1 MRNLANWLSIR
12 TSTFFEIVVA
22 PESAF
27 NRDLGGHSY
36 LLPLSILGLSFVL
49 ISWLQ
54 APLAI
59 QWARLQMQAASASPD
74 QISAS
79 LAVMW
84 RVQRWSL
91 AAVPLLLFVKWLLC
105 AAMLWLVAQLCLA
118 SLTFARGLGIVA
130 YSYLPV
136 FLRDATMLFIL
147 WMRGAGA
154 LDHPEALNVAIGLN
168 LLFPQLP
175 LPWSALAGNFNLFEL
190 WYLMLMILG
199 ISAAAAVRRRVALA
213 IVLPGWLVTLFIQ
226 FCLVSL
232 GLSMRSGL
240 GRG

>member
-1 MRNLANWLSIR
+1 MRNLVNWLRIR
-12 TSTFFEIVVA
+12 TLTFLEVVVA

-36 LLPLSILGLSFVL
+36 MLPLGILSLSFVL
-49 ISWLQ
+49 LSWLQ

-59 QWARLQMQAASASPD
+59 RWAHLQMQAANASPD

-91 AAVPLLLFVKWLLC
+91 AAVPLLLLVKWLLC
-105 AAMLWLVAQLCLA
+105 AAMIWLVAQLCLA
-118 SLTFARGLGIVA
+118 SLTYARGLGIVA
-130 YSYLPV
+130 YCYLPV
-136 FLRDATMLFIL
+136 FLRDATILFIL
-147 WMRGAGA
+147 WMRGVGA

-175 LPWSALAGNFNLFEL
+175 LPWAALAGNLNLFEL

-213 IVLPGWLVTLFIQ
+213 IVLPGWVVTLFIQ
-226 FCLVSL
+226 FCFVSL

-240 GRG
+240 GHG

>member
-1 MRNLANWLSIR
+1 MRNLVNWLRIR
-12 TSTFFEIVVA
+12 TSAFFEVVVA

-36 LLPLSILGLSFVL
+36 VLPLSILGLSFAL

-59 QWARLQMQAASASPD
+59 QWARLQMQAANASPD

-91 AAVPLLLFVKWLLC
+91 AAVPLLLLVKWLLC
-105 AAMLWLVAQLCLA
+105 AAMLWLVAQLCLV
-118 SLTFARGLGIVA
+118 SLAFARGLGIVA

-136 FLRDATMLFIL
+136 FLRDATILFIL

-175 LPWSALAGNFNLFEL
+175 LPWSALAGNCNLFEL

-213 IVLPGWLVTLFIQ
+213 IVLPGWVITLFIQ
-226 FCLVSL
+226 FCFVSL